1 MLNLDEGMKAVKFAR
16 GIIENYVKK
25 DISSPQLT
33 LGEIFEER
41 QGVFVTLHTHPDHSL
56 RGCIGI
62 PLPVMPLKEA
72 IIESAQSAAR
82 DPRFPPLK
90 ENEIDKVI
98 IEVTILSKPE
108 LINVNQPE
116 EHSSHIVVGRDG
128 LIVEQGVC
136 KGLLLPQVPIEQG
149 WDKEEF
155 LSNTCMKAGLTPD
168 AWLDRTTK
176 IFKFSGQIFSEV
188 EPGGKIKEKTLDGS
202 NN

>member
-25 DISSPQLT
+25 DISSPQLN

-90 ENEIDKVI
+90 ENEINKVI

-155 LSNTCMKAGLTPD
+155 LSNTCTKAGLMPD